1 MEKEAVLS
9 TNKLCKSFKLGDT
22 EQKVLKELDFEIYKG
37 DFTVIMGA
45 SGSGKTTLL
54 YALSGMDKPTDGSV
68 IFAGEQDLAGLTQ
81 DKLAQFRSKNCGF
94 VFQQIYLVDSLNV
107 LDNVLVSGLINNRK
121 NKKQVIEKA
130 KEVLKV
136 IGLEESDFKKFP
148 SQLSG
153 GMSQRVAVARAA
165 VTSPMILFADEP
177 TGALDSENSR
187 MVLDIL
193 TDLNNKGQSIIMVTH
208 DTRSAR
214 RANRILYL
222 KDGKI
227 EDELLLDK
235 YVPNDKNRHAKVKD
249 FLAKQGW

>member
-1 MEKEAVLS
+1 MEAILK
-9 TNKLCKSFKLGDT
+9 TQKLCKNFTLGDT

-54 YALSGMDKPTDGSV
+54 YALSGMDKPTSGSV
-68 IFAGEQDLAGLTQ
+68 VFKGEQDLANLRQ

-107 LDNVLVSGLINNRK
+107 LDNVLVSGLINNK
-121 NKKQVIEKA
+121 NKKEVIEKA
-130 KEVLKV
+130 KTILKT
-136 IGLEESDFKKFP
+136 IGLNESDFKKFP

-153 GMSQRVAVARAA
+153 GMAQRVAVARAA
-165 VTSPMILFADEP
+165 VSSPLILFADEP

-193 TDLNNKGQSIIMVTH
+193 TTLNSQGQNIVMVTH
-208 DTRSAR
+208 DTMSAR

-227 EDELLLDK
+227 EGELKLDR
-235 YVPNDKNRHAKVKD
+235 YVPNDKERHAKVKE
-249 FLAKQGW
+249 FLTKQGW

>member
-1 MEKEAVLS
+1 MEAILK
-9 TNKLCKSFKLGDT
+9 TQKLCKSFQLGDT

-54 YALSGMDKPTDGSV
+54 YALSGMDKPTSGSV
-68 IFAGEQDLAGLTQ
+68 IFAGEQDLAGQTQ
-81 DKLAQFRSKNCGF
+81 DMLAKFRSKNCGF

-107 LDNVLVSGLINNRK
+107 LDNVLVSGLINNK
-121 NKKQVIEKA
+121 NKKEVIGKA
-130 KEVLKV
+130 KDILQT
-136 IGLEESDFKKFP
+136 IGLVESDFKKFP

-165 VTSPMILFADEP
+165 VSSPLIVFADEP

-193 TDLNNKGQSIIMVTH
+193 TELNNKGQSIIMVTH
-208 DTRSAR
+208 DSKSAR

-227 EDELLLDK
+227 EDELKLGK
-235 YVPNDKNRHAKVKD
+235 YTPNDKDRHAKVKE
-249 FLAKQGW
+249 FLTKQGW

>member
-1 MEKEAVLS
+1 MESIL
-9 TNKLCKSFKLGDT
+9 TTHKLCKSFKLGDT
-22 EQKVLKELDFEIYKG
+22 QQKVLKELDFEIRKG

-54 YALSGMDKPTDGSV
+54 YALSGMDNPTSGSV
-68 IFAGEQDLAGLTQ
+68 IFEGGQDLAGLSQ
-81 DKLAQFRSKNCGF
+81 DALAKFRGKNCGF

-107 LDNVLVSGLINNRK
+107 LDNVLVSGLINNK
-121 NKKQVIEKA
+121 DKKGVIEKA
-130 KEVLKV
+130 KEILKM
-136 IGLEESDFKKFP
+136 IGIQESDFKKFP

-153 GMSQRVAVARAA
+153 GMAQRVAVARAA
-165 VTSPMILFADEP
+165 VTSPLILFADEP

-193 TDLNNKGQSIIMVTH
+193 TQLNEKGQSIIMVTH
-208 DTRSAR
+208 DPKSAR

-222 KDGKI
+222 RDGKI
-227 EDELLLDK
+227 IDELKLDK
-235 YVPNDKNRHAKVKD
+235 YVPNDQSRHVKVKE